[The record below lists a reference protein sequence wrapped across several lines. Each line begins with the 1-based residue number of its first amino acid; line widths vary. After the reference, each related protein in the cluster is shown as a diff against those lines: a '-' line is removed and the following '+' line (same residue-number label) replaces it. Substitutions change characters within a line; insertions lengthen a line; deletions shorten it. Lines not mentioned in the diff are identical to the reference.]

1 MFGSLS
7 CVEATLIAMI
17 VLPNPRQN
25 ELVDFEVL
33 FKSVLVVFVLSKI
46 RLILAF
52 KSLDLRVYLNRI
64 SDSRV

>member
-1 MFGSLS
+1 M
-7 CVEATLIAMI
+7 EATFIAMI
-17 VLPNPRQN
+17 VLPDPRQN

-33 FKSVLVVFVLSKI
+33 FKSVLVVIVLSKI